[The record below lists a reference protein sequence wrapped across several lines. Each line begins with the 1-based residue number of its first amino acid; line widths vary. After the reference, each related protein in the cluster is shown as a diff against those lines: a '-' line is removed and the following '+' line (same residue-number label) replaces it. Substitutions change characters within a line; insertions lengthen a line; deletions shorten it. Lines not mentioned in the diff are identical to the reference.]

1 MKKIVTLL
9 LIITSLSISA
19 QEEIEVKKQ
28 IVQASCGQCKFKMT
42 GQGCDLAVRIE
53 GKSYFVDGTTIDDH
67 GDAHAED
74 GFCSAIRKAEIEG
87 TIVDNKFKI
96 KTFKLFP
103 LKEEKL

>member
-1 MKKIVTLL
+1 MKKIFTLL
-9 LIITSLSISA
+9 FIISFFSISA

-28 IVQASCGQCKFKMT
+28 IVQASCGQCKFKMA

-53 GKSYFVDGTTIDDH
+53 GKSYWVDGTTIDDH

-74 GFCSAIRKAEIEG
+74 GFCSAIRKAEVEG

-96 KTFKLFP
+96 KSFKLFP
-103 LKEEKL
+103 LKEEK

>member
-19 QEEIEVKKQ
+19 QEKEIIVKKQ
-28 IVQASCGQCKFKMT
+28 IVQASCGQCKFNME

-103 LKEEKL
+103 IKEEK

>member
-28 IVQASCGQCKFKMT
+28 IVQASCGQCKFKME

-53 GKSYFVDGTTIDDH
+53 GKSYWVDGTTINEH
-67 GDAHAED
+67 GDEHAED
-74 GFCSAIRKAEIEG
+74 GFCSAIRKAEVEG

-103 LKEEKL
+103 LKEEK

>member
-28 IVQASCGQCKFKMT
+28 IVQASCGQCKFKME

-53 GKSYFVDGTTIDDH
+53 GKSYWVDGTTIDDH

-74 GFCSAIRKAEIEG
+74 GFCSAIRKAEVEG

-96 KTFKLFP
+96 KSFKLFT

>member
-9 LIITSLSISA
+9 LLITSLSISA

-53 GKSYFVDGTTIDDH
+53 GKSYWVDGTTIDDH

-74 GFCSAIRKAEIEG
+74 GFCSAIRKAEVEG

-96 KTFKLFP
+96 KSFKLFP
-103 LKEEKL
+103 LKEEK

>member
-9 LIITSLSISA
+9 FIITSLSISA

-53 GKSYFVDGTTIDDH
+53 GKSYWVDGTTIDDH

-74 GFCSAIRKAEIEG
+74 GFCSAIRKAEVEG

-96 KTFKLFP
+96 KSFKLFP
-103 LKEEKL
+103 LKEEK

>member
-42 GQGCDLAVRIE
+42 GQSCDLAVRIE
-53 GKSYFVDGTTIDDH
+53 GKSYWVDGTTIDDH

-74 GFCSAIRKAEIEG
+74 GFCSAIRKAEVEG

-96 KTFKLFP
+96 KSFKLFP
-103 LKEEKL
+103 LKEEK

>member
-1 MKKIVTLL
+1 MKKTVTLL
-9 LIITSLSISA
+9 LLITSLSISA

-28 IVQASCGQCKFKMT
+28 IVQASCGQCKFKMA

-53 GKSYFVDGTTIDDH
+53 GKSYWVDGTTIDDH

>member
-53 GKSYFVDGTTIDDH
+53 GKSYWVDGTTIDDH

-96 KTFKLFP
+96 KTFTLFP
-103 LKEEKL
+103 LKEER

>member
-1 MKKIVTLL
+1 MKKIFTLL

-28 IVQASCGQCKFKMT
+28 IVQASCGQCKFKMA

-74 GFCSAIRKAEIEG
+74 GFCSAIRKAEVEG

-96 KTFKLFP
+96 KTFKLYP

>member
-53 GKSYFVDGTTIDDH
+53 GKSYWVDGTTIDDH

-74 GFCSAIRKAEIEG
+74 GFCNVERQAHAKGEIKHG
-87 TIVDNKFKI
+87 VFV
-96 KTFKLFP
+96 
-103 LKEEKL
+103 LKSLELLPYTKE